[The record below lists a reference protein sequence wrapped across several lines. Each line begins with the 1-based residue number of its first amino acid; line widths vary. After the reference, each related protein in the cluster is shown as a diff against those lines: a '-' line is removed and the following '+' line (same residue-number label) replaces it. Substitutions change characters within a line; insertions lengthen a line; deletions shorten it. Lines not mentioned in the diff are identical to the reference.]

1 MMVANAVASI
11 LAGHGYLQDGET
23 GIWLQGI
30 AESVAYSDGHELE
43 ERLARDVAGVQD
55 RSVDSPEW
63 AGHIVDW
70 PSEYHFSRLRCNLL
84 MPIPIRAGER
94 VVELGAGCGAITRW
108 LGETGADVI
117 AVEGSAR
124 RAAII
129 ASRCRDLPNVHVV
142 AQDLHAIPQFAADWV
157 MLIGVLEYSRVFHV
171 GADPVASTLIA
182 ARNQLAPGGALVL
195 AIENQLGLKYFAG
208 CLEEHIGTRFSGI
221 QGLYRENGPVTF
233 GRRELA
239 ARLDAAGF
247 HAGRFFLPWPDYKL
261 PTAVV
266 DERAAGDPDFDLA
279 GFVARCI
286 ARDYAGP
293 SLRGFQETLVWSVL
307 QRNGLIPDFAN
318 SFLVVAAETEES
330 LAVRTPDSS
339 TLAWNYSSNR
349 RASLSVVTRIVRER
363 NALQVRKE
371 KVDPRRA
378 TERGRWKHA
387 IEPVVNYIIGEP
399 LSLKMLRAI
408 DAEDETAFFEA
419 GLTWIDL
426 LRERSS
432 LRDSSRPD
440 AAGVWFTDG
449 AALDLIPGN
458 IIVDPSGKPRWFDQ
472 EWHCTEPAPLVWI
485 VLRGLLHLP
494 LHAVQGSFFRN
505 RSIIDIVRHL
515 LAGRELT
522 LAQSDVEA
530 ACDREAEFQSW
541 VQGIPPER
549 LRWSERLIGT
559 PGAGMVPS
567 AFELVRSAADTQVAL
582 EGQLDRA
589 YQLVKEAQEELPRAE
604 AERRRA
610 EAEWCRAEAEWRRA
624 EAEWRRVEEKY
635 EEDLDRHRQE
645 VQRLRRLCEDQRKAL
660 EKFEVHPIL
669 GRALRGRRLLKKV
682 VRRLRS
688 SSAG

>member
-1 MMVANAVASI
+1 MEETMVANSVANI
-11 LAGHGYLQDGET
+11 LEGHGYLQDGET
-23 GIWLQGI
+23 GIWQRAGSELI
-30 AESVAYSDGHELE
+30 AYRDGDELE
-43 ERLARDVAGVQD
+43 ERLARDVAAVGD
-55 RSVDSPEW
+55 RSVDSREW

-70 PSEYHFSRLRCNLL
+70 PSEYHFSPLRCNLL

-94 VVELGAGCGAITRW
+94 VLELGAGCGAITRW

-142 AQDLHAIPQFAADWV
+142 AQELHAIPQFAADWV
-157 MLIGVLEYSRVFHV
+157 TLIGVLEYSRVFHV
-171 GADPVASTLIA
+171 AADAVASTLIA

-195 AIENQLGLKYFAG
+195 GIENQLGLKYFAG
-208 CLEEHIGTRFSGI
+208 CLEEHVGTRFSGI
-221 QGLYRENGPVTF
+221 QDLYRENGPVTF

-247 HAGRFFLPWPDYKL
+247 HARRFLLPWPDYKL

-266 DERAAGDPDFDLA
+266 DERAAGDSDFDLA
-279 GFVARCI
+279 GFVARCC

-307 QRNGLIPDFAN
+307 GRNGLIPDFAN

-330 LAVRTPDSS
+330 LAVRSPDRS

-349 RASLSVVTRIVRER
+349 RAPLSVRTRIVREG

-371 KVDPRRA
+371 KVDPSCA
-378 TERGRWKHA
+378 TESGPWKHA
-387 IEPVVNYIIGEP
+387 IAPIVDYLIGEP

-408 DAEDETAFFEA
+408 DAEDETGFVEA
-419 GLTWIDL
+419 GLSWIDL

-440 AAGVWFTDG
+440 AAGAWFTDG
-449 AALDLIPGN
+449 EALDLIPAN
-458 IIVDPSGKPRWFDQ
+458 IIVDPSGKLHWFDQ
-472 EWHCTEPAPLVWI
+472 EWHCTDPAPLVWI
-485 VLRGLLHLP
+485 VLRGLIHFP
-494 LHAVQGSFFRN
+494 LHSVQGSFFRK
-505 RSIIDIVRHL
+505 RSIVDIARDL
-515 LAGRELT
+515 LACRELT

-541 VQGIPPER
+541 VQGIPPEG

-559 PGAGMVPS
+559 PGGGTVPS
-567 AFELVRSAADTQVAL
+567 AFELVRSAAETQVAL
-582 EGQLDRA
+582 KGQLDCA
-589 YQLVKEAQEELPRAE
+589 YQLVKEAQEELPRAQ
-604 AERRRA
+604 
-610 EAEWCRAEAEWRRA
+610 
-624 EAEWRRVEEKY
+624 AEWRRVEEKY
-635 EEDLDRHRQE
+635 EEDLDQHRQE
-645 VQRLRRLCEDQRKAL
+645 VQRLRRLCEDRRKAL
-660 EKFEVHPIL
+660 EKFERHPIL
-669 GRALRGRRLLKKV
+669 GRALRGRRLLKKAI
-682 VRRLRS
+682 RRLRS